1 MQVEVNEKQ
10 LRNLTILNT
19 GKFNFDYQW
28 ELHMSNKKKEMVT
41 IEPMTG
47 GVENGK
53 RVNCKLTFCPPC
65 RTTLKDT
72 QIVLKVRGFC
82 PPSSSTIIEIVLKQQ
97 SHAKNIIIFL
107 MPCK

>member
-1 MQVEVNEKQ
+1 MEVNEKQ

-41 IEPMTG
+41 IEPLSG
-47 GVENGK
+47 GVKHGD

-72 QIVLKVRGFC
+72 EIVLKVNVRGNSVFINVRHRNC
-82 PPSSSTIIEIVLKQQ
+82 PQNQIRVNPVLK
-97 SHAKNIIIFL
+97 KE
-107 MPCK
+107 

>member
-1 MQVEVNEKQ
+1 MNEKQ

-41 IEPMTG
+41 IEPLSG
-47 GVENGK
+47 GVKHGD

-72 QIVLKVRGFC
+72 EIVLKVNVRGKFGPYKCNTLKLSSKSNKSKSC
-82 PPSSSTIIEIVLKQQ
+82 PYEGIRL
-97 SHAKNIIIFL
+97 N
-107 MPCK
+107 